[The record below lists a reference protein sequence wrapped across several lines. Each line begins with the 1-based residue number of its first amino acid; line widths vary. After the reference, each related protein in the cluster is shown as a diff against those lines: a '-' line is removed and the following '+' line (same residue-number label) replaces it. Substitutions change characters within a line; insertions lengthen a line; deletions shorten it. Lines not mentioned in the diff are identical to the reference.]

1 MTPTSNI
8 KRDVWD
14 EENGIAMTQRELVVA
29 PTGASDPLAV
39 HQPSTAPTRKRR
51 TTRTAVRTPWW
62 FLLPALTFFTLI
74 VVVPSWRGAVYAFTD
89 WDGLSQTF
97 NFIGFENFI
106 RVFNDTAAS
115 ASIMNTAIYA
125 VGITVVQNAIGL
137 LLALGVN
144 SAIRSRNW
152 LRVLFFAPAVVTPLV
167 VANLWQ
173 YILAPQGALNTVLR
187 SVGLDSLA
195 QDWLGNAQ
203 LALPSIITVVVWQ
216 FSGYSMV
223 IFLAGLQ
230 SIPEDVYEAA
240 SIDGAGSVKTFWNI
254 TRPLLA
260 PAMTINLMLSLIG
273 GLKLFDQVLIMT
285 QGGPGSATESLSTI
299 AYKDAFQFQLF
310 GYSAALTIVLTVFV
324 AVASLIQFTLLRRG
338 EDK

>member
-1 MTPTSNI
+1 
-8 KRDVWD
+8 
-14 EENGIAMTQRELVVA
+14 MTQRELAV
-29 PTGASDPLAV
+29 PRTGESG
-39 HQPSTAPTRKRR
+39 QSTAPGRVSALVRR
-51 TTRTAVRTPWW
+51 RRPSGAGIKAPWW
-62 FLLPALTFFTLI
+62 FLVPAVVFFTMI
-74 VVVPSWRGAVYAFTD
+74 VVIPSWRGAFYALTD
-89 WDGLSQTF
+89 WDGLSPDF
-97 NFIGFENFI
+97 SFVGFDNFA
-106 RVFNDTAAS
+106 RVFKDSAAG
-115 ASIMNTAIYA
+115 AAIVNTALYA
-125 VGITVVQNAIGL
+125 VGITVVQNFIGL

-173 YILAPQGALNTVLR
+173 FILAPEGALNTALR
-187 SVGLDSLA
+187 TVGLDFLA
-195 QDWLGNAQ
+195 QDWLGNAE
-203 LALPSIITVVVWQ
+203 LALPAIISVVVWQ

-240 SIDGAGSVKTFWNI
+240 SLDGAGSFQTFWNV

-310 GYSAALTIVLTVFV
+310 GYSTALSLVLTAFV
-324 AVASLIQFTLLRRG
+324 AVASIIQFTLLRRG

>member
-1 MTPTSNI
+1 
-8 KRDVWD
+8 
-14 EENGIAMTQRELVVA
+14 MTQRELAGPHPAA
-29 PTGASDPLAV
+29 PGRSAAAEPKPTASTRRRRFRPAAGGARVKA
-39 HQPSTAPTRKRR
+39 
-51 TTRTAVRTPWW
+51 PWW
-62 FLLPALTFFTLI
+62 FLVPAVLAFTLI
-74 VVVPSWRGAVYAFTD
+74 VVIPSWRGAYYALTD
-89 WDGLSQTF
+89 WDGLSQSVKF
-97 NFIGFENFI
+97 VGLDNFFK
-106 RVFNDTAAS
+106 VFKDSAAG
-115 ASIMNTAIYA
+115 ASIMNTALYA
-125 VGITVVQNAIGL
+125 VGIMVIQNFIGL
-137 LLALGVN
+137 LLSLGVN

-173 YILAPQGALNTVLR
+173 YILAPQGALNIALR
-187 SVGLDSLA
+187 AIGLDVLA

-203 LALPSIITVVVWQ
+203 LALPAIVSVVVWQ
-216 FSGYSMV
+216 FAGYSMV

-240 SIDGAGSVKTFWNI
+240 SLDGAGSFKTFWNI

-260 PAMTINLMLSLIG
+260 PSMTINLMLSLIG

-299 AYKDAFQFQLF
+299 AYKDAFQFQQF
-310 GYSAALTIVLTVFV
+310 GYSIALTLVLTAFV

>member
-1 MTPTSNI
+1 MDN
-8 KRDVWD
+8 
-14 EENGIAMTQRELVVA
+14 AMTQRELA
-29 PTGASDPLAV
+29 SPRTGGPEPSAV
-39 HQPSTAPTRKRR
+39 
-51 TTRTAVRTPWW
+51 TRTGIARSRTRRLGRGGARAPWW
-62 FLLPALTFFTLI
+62 FLLPALTVFTLI
-74 VVVPSWRGAVYAFTD
+74 VVIPSWRGAFYAMTD
-89 WDGLSQTF
+89 WDGLSPRF
-97 NFIGFENFI
+97 DFIGLENFA
-106 RVFNDTAAS
+106 RVFRDSAAG
-115 ASIMNTAIYA
+115 ASILNTALYA
-125 VGITVVQNAIGL
+125 VGVTVVQNFVGL

-173 YILAPQGALNTVLR
+173 YILAPDGALNIALR
-187 SVGLDSLA
+187 AVGLNFLA

-203 LALPSIITVVVWQ
+203 LALPAIISVVVWQ
-216 FSGYSMV
+216 FAGYSMV
-223 IFLAGLQ
+223 IFVAGLQ

-240 SIDGAGSVKTFWNI
+240 SLDGAGPFMTFWNI

-260 PAMTINLMLSLIG
+260 PSTTINLMLSLIG

-310 GYSAALTIVLTVFV
+310 GYSTALTLVLTAFV

>member
-1 MTPTSNI
+1 M
-8 KRDVWD
+8 
-14 EENGIAMTQRELVVA
+14 ENAMTQRELA
-29 PTGASDPLAV
+29 DPRTGDPGRSTTP
-39 HQPSTAPTRKRR
+39 QPPGPARPSRRRAGVGTR
-51 TTRTAVRTPWW
+51 APWW
-62 FLLPALTFFTLI
+62 FLLPALALFTL
-74 VVVPSWRGAVYAFTD
+74 VVVIPSWRGAFYSLTD
-89 WDGLSQTF
+89 WDGLSPRF
-97 NFIGFENFI
+97 DFVGLDNFF
-106 RVFNDTAAS
+106 RVFRDSAAG
-115 ASIMNTAIYA
+115 ASIMNTALYA
-125 VGITVVQNAIGL
+125 LGITVVQNFIGL

-173 YILAPQGALNTVLR
+173 YILAPQGALNIALR
-187 SVGLDSLA
+187 AIGLDFMA

-203 LALPSIITVVVWQ
+203 LALPAIISVVVWQ
-216 FSGYSMV
+216 FAGYSMV

-230 SIPEDVYEAA
+230 SIPEDIYEAA
-240 SIDGAGSVKTFWNI
+240 SLDGAGSFKTFWNI

-260 PAMTINLMLSLIG
+260 PSMTINLMLSLIG

-310 GYSAALTIVLTVFV
+310 GYSTALTLVLTAFV
-324 AVASLIQFTLLRRG
+324 AIASIIQFTLLRRG

>member
-1 MTPTSNI
+1 
-8 KRDVWD
+8 
-14 EENGIAMTQRELVVA
+14 MTQRELA
-29 PTGASDPLAV
+29 DPRTGDPGRSTTP
-39 HQPSTAPTRKRR
+39 QPPGPAGPSRRRAGVGTR
-51 TTRTAVRTPWW
+51 APWW
-62 FLLPALTFFTLI
+62 FLLPALALFTL
-74 VVVPSWRGAVYAFTD
+74 VVVIPSWRGAFYSLTD
-89 WDGLSQTF
+89 WDGLSPRF
-97 NFIGFENFI
+97 DFVGLDNFF
-106 RVFNDTAAS
+106 RVFRDSAAG
-115 ASIMNTAIYA
+115 ASIMNTALYA
-125 VGITVVQNAIGL
+125 LGITVVQNFIGL

-173 YILAPQGALNTVLR
+173 YILAPQGALNIALR
-187 SVGLDSLA
+187 AIGLDFMA

-203 LALPSIITVVVWQ
+203 LALPAIISVVVWQ
-216 FSGYSMV
+216 FAGYSMV

-230 SIPEDVYEAA
+230 SIPEDIYEAA
-240 SIDGAGSVKTFWNI
+240 SLDGAGSFKTFWNI

-260 PAMTINLMLSLIG
+260 PSMTINLMLSLIG

-299 AYKDAFQFQLF
+299 AYKDAFQFQMF
-310 GYSAALTIVLTVFV
+310 GYSTALTLVLTAFV
-324 AVASLIQFTLLRRG
+324 AIASIIQFTLLRRG

>member
-1 MTPTSNI
+1 MDN
-8 KRDVWD
+8 
-14 EENGIAMTQRELVVA
+14 AMTQRELA
-29 PTGASDPLAV
+29 SPRAGGPEPSAITRSAIAESRTRSRRSGTGARA
-39 HQPSTAPTRKRR
+39 
-51 TTRTAVRTPWW
+51 PWW
-62 FLLPALTFFTLI
+62 FLLPALAVFTLI
-74 VVVPSWRGAVYAFTD
+74 VVIPSWRGAFYALTN
-89 WDGLSQTF
+89 WDGLSPQF
-97 NFIGFENFI
+97 DFVGFENFV
-106 RVFNDTAAS
+106 RVFKDSAAG
-115 ASIMNTAIYA
+115 ASILNTMLYA
-125 VGITVVQNAIGL
+125 VGVMVVQNFIGL

-173 YILAPQGALNTVLR
+173 YILAPEGALNTALR
-187 SVGLDSLA
+187 AVGLDFLA

-203 LALPSIITVVVWQ
+203 LALPAIISVVVWQ
-216 FSGYSMV
+216 FAGYSMV

-240 SIDGAGSVKTFWNI
+240 SLDGAGSFKTFWNI

-260 PAMTINLMLSLIG
+260 PSMTINLMLSLIG

-299 AYKDAFQFQLF
+299 AYKDAFQFQQF
-310 GYSAALTIVLTVFV
+310 GYSTALTLVLTAFV

-338 EDK
+338 ENK

>member
-1 MTPTSNI
+1 
-8 KRDVWD
+8 
-14 EENGIAMTQRELVVA
+14 MTQRELA
-29 PTGASDPLAV
+29 GPRAAV
-39 HQPSTAPTRKRR
+39 PGRSTTAPPAPEKTRRR
-51 TTRTAVRTPWW
+51 RAGAGAGARAPWW
-62 FLLPALTFFTLI
+62 FLLPAVAVFTAI
-74 VVVPSWRGAVYAFTD
+74 VVIPSWRGAFYALTD
-89 WDGLSQTF
+89 WDGLSPQF
-97 NFIGFENFI
+97 DFVGLDNFFK
-106 RVFNDTAAS
+106 VFKDSAAG
-115 ASIMNTAIYA
+115 ASIMNTAFYA
-125 VGITVVQNAIGL
+125 IGIMVVQNFIGL

-144 SAIRSRNW
+144 SAIKSRNW

-173 YILAPQGALNTVLR
+173 YILSPEGALNTALR
-187 SVGLDSLA
+187 AIGLDFLA
-195 QDWLGNAQ
+195 RDWLGNAQ
-203 LALPSIITVVVWQ
+203 LALPAIISVVVWQ
-216 FSGYSMV
+216 FAGYSMV

-230 SIPEDVYEAA
+230 SIPEDIYEA
-240 SIDGAGSVKTFWNI
+240 SSLDGAGSFKTFWNI

-260 PAMTINLMLSLIG
+260 PSMTINLMLSLIG

-310 GYSAALTIVLTVFV
+310 GYSTALTLVLTAFV